1 MRSASPEII
10 FRFYA
15 RGDGAEQIS
24 AQIAAWRFRM
34 SVSSAERV
42 SVIYLF
48 SRVRHAVRKALPMH
62 GITAQKIPPR
72 RSICRRRDFRYSFF
86 FRRAKQISTVLLF
99 RSISRRSKAADR
111 LFAAN
116 PRVESRITLDFKKA
130 TTEKSRVCRHSSPV
144 SKENT

>member
-42 SVIYLF
+42 SVMYLF

-99 RSISRRSKAADR
+99 RSISRRSKAAERRFTAIPRIAVSDSGGN
-111 LFAAN
+111 FA
-116 PRVESRITLDFKKA
+116 RQFHRSLSRIRIT
-130 TTEKSRVCRHSSPV
+130 PG
-144 SKENT
+144 